1 MPCNKTRHLPYTRI
15 LALDLH
21 PRRFGYVVMESP
33 GKLLDWGV
41 RRSYRKTKN
50 HPKVLAGRRLRPL
63 LKIWT
68 PDLVLT
74 RVGERREKGV
84 QAMLRRIKKEV
95 GRTLFL
101 PIKGSR
107 DTHPGRGKYQRA
119 VEMAARFPEIGWKL
133 PSKRKPWDS
142 EHYSMSIFEA
152 LAIAASYV
160 S

>member
-1 MPCNKTRHLPYTRI
+1 MPCNRTRHPPHTRI

-41 RRSYRKTKN
+41 RRSYRKAKS
-50 HPKVLAGRRLRPL
+50 HPEVLAGKRLRPL
-63 LKIWT
+63 LNIWK

-74 RVGERREKGV
+74 RVGERRDKSV
-84 QAMLRRIKKEV
+84 QALFRQIKRKV

-101 PIKGSR
+101 TIKGSR
-107 DTHPGRGKYQRA
+107 DTHPGQGKYQRA
-119 VEMAARFPEIGWKL
+119 VDMAARFPEIGWKL
-133 PSKRKPWDS
+133 PSRRKFWEG
-142 EHYSMSIFEA
+142 EHYSMSIFES